1 LDTFGAVFTV
11 VAFLSAVFWLTLGR
25 AFWHGKIRQAA
36 LVLVFI
42 GVSLGFISR
51 AVVIPVIATSKSY
64 RDFVM
69 NMERRIGPETV
80 VYLFGEFN
88 SDPVVFYHGKVIE
101 PLERPLAEVA
111 AKIGVGKDYLIM
123 PEQTWKKIEQIRP
136 ALPAPLLQSEG
147 KGAEGDA
154 PLVLVQINLS

>member
-1 LDTFGAVFTV
+1 M
-11 VAFLSAVFWLTLGR
+11 
-25 AFWHGKIRQAA
+25 IAA
-36 LVLVFI
+36 
-42 GVSLGFISR
+42 
-51 AVVIPVIATSKSY
+51 SKSY

-69 NMERRIGPETV
+69 NMEQRIKPETA

-123 PEQTWKKIEQIRP
+123 PEQTWKEIEQIRP
-136 ALPAPLLQSEG
+136 ALTPPLLQSKG

>member
-1 LDTFGAVFTV
+1 
-11 VAFLSAVFWLTLGR
+11 
-25 AFWHGKIRQAA
+25 
-36 LVLVFI
+36 
-42 GVSLGFISR
+42 
-51 AVVIPVIATSKSY
+51 
-64 RDFVM
+64 
-69 NMERRIGPETV
+69 MERRIKPETA

-101 PLERPLAEVA
+101 PLQRPLAEVA

-123 PEQTWKKIEQIRP
+123 PEQTWKEIEQIRP
-136 ALPAPLLQSEG
+136 ALPPPLLHSEG

>member
-1 LDTFGAVFTV
+1 
-11 VAFLSAVFWLTLGR
+11 
-25 AFWHGKIRQAA
+25 
-36 LVLVFI
+36 
-42 GVSLGFISR
+42 
-51 AVVIPVIATSKSY
+51 
-64 RDFVM
+64 M
-69 NMERRIGPETV
+69 NMEQRIKPETA

-101 PLERPLAEVA
+101 PLQRPLAEVA

-123 PEQTWKKIEQIRP
+123 PEQTWKEIEQIRP
-136 ALPAPLLQSEG
+136 ALPPPLLHSEG